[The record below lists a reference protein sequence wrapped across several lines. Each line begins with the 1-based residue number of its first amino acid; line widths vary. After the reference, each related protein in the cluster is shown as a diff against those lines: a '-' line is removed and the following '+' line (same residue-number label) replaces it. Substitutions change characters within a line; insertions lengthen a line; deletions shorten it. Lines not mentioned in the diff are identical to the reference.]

1 MDFYFVMC
9 KKYMSTTV
17 CANGTVQFTFFL
29 IMRLNIVTSCD
40 SLVANTCNL
49 ILSSLKLENKL
60 KKHVRNVAETKYG
73 FAKLFAILF
82 SLRKRCDYVITSR
95 IEQWSIL
102 LFCSLEVL

>member
-1 MDFYFVMC
+1 MT
-9 KKYMSTTV
+9 TTV
-17 CANGTVQFTFFL
+17 CVNSTVQFTFFL
-29 IMRLNIVTSCD
+29 VMRLNIVTSCD
-40 SLVANTCNL
+40 SLVANTRNL
-49 ILSSLKLENKL
+49 IISSLKLENKL

-73 FAKLFAILF
+73 FAKLFAIF